1 MEVRGEVIVEGKR
14 REGILDLV
22 PVVDNGTAD
31 GDGSTVE
38 ITEKWY
44 VDGFKEGSQPGA
56 AVGSNGVA
64 DVLDGFDVGQEE
76 FQEW

>member
-1 MEVRGEVIVEGKR
+1 MEVRDEVIVEGKR

-31 GDGSTVE
+31 GDGFTVE

-56 AVGSNGVA
+56 AAGSNGVA

-76 FQEW
+76 VHEW